1 MMTINHTLA
10 PTPTPTHTPGPWYA
24 KGRYI
29 LSDPLHPSVACATVL
44 KAPSLALEPQF
55 EAQAHANARL
65 LAAAPDM
72 LSLLWSIKSHLYSG
86 ASLHAG
92 AQLFDDDMPV
102 LAAIDH
108 VLEQATKTGGGA

>member
-1 MMTINHTLA
+1 MTVNPTLA

-24 KGRYI
+24 QGRYI
-29 LSDPLHPSVACATVL
+29 LSDPLHPSIACATVL

-72 LSLLWSIKSHLYSG
+72 L
-86 ASLHAG
+86 HALRLMLREH
-92 AQLFDDDMPV
+92 AIHQLTAGSTGDIWPAV
-102 LAAIDH
+102 TLARNILDR
-108 VLEQATKTGGGA
+108 LGEE

>member
-1 MMTINHTLA
+1 MIINHTLA

-29 LSDPLHPSVACATVL
+29 LSDPLHPSIACATVL

-72 LSLLWSIKSHLYSG
+72 LAALVLLVDGDGKPDECPR
-86 ASLHAG
+86 A
-92 AQLFDDDMPV
+92 M
-102 LAAIDH
+102 AAARAALLKARGD
-108 VLEQATKTGGGA
+108 E